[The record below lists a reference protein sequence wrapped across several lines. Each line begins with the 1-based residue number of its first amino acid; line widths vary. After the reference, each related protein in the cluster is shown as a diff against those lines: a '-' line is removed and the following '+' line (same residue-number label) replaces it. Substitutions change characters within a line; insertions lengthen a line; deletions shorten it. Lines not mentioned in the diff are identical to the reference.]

1 MKNNIIR
8 TILERELKTK
18 DMFFSFISDLTV
30 REQKVLNWRESQDD
44 KKSLEYIGEKLK
56 LTRERVRQI
65 EISANKKVKR
75 KKEIVDYLAAKLG
88 EYLFNEYEVEKAFNQ
103 FYKKDKLGIS
113 AIKVMW
119 SDFVKLLWKIKQK
132 KDD

>member
-1 MKNNIIR
+1 MKNNIIK

-18 DMFFSFISDLTV
+18 DMFFSFIADLTV
-30 REQKVLNWRESQDD
+30 REQKILAERKE
-44 KKSLEYIGEKLK
+44 KSLEEVGREFGI
-56 LTRERVRQI
+56 TRERVRQI
-65 EISANKKVKR
+65 EASANKKIKR
-75 KKEIVDYLAAKLG
+75 KKQIIDYLADKLG

-119 SDFVKLLWKIKQK
+119 SDFVKLLWKIKQRK
-132 KDD
+132 NE